1 MKAAIIAAGL
11 FISGAIMLS
20 AAYIASAILKSGLY
34 GQSILTPQ
42 TQVLYL
48 LGLAAAF
55 AAIVLLAIDHFRK
68 D

>member
-20 AAYIASAILKSGLY
+20 AAYIASAILKSGSY